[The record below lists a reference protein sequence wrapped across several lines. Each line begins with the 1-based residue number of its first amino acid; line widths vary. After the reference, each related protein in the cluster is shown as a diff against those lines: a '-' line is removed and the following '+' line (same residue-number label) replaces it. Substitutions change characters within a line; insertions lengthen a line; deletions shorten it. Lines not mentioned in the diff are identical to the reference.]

1 LKLPT
6 TFKLSFHLIFN
17 FVILI
22 SAMLIAIQLRYDLRY
37 GKTLGSKY
45 EAQPPALYALMA
57 GGIILAIAAAWLSS
71 RLSLTRR
78 RLSLETPFYILVIAV
93 GIISAG
99 TLIFLSDIS
108 QLQMVYFALI
118 SLALGFLLIL
128 LPNQLRL
135 AQNLGSI
142 ASNLIILWQNRVLI
156 QVWLKYNIQARYT
169 QSILGIAWI
178 LLIPLST
185 GLVIAL
191 ALTVFLRLRL
201 DVPFMVFF
209 FCGLMIYNIFSQGLQ
224 ASTNSIRSSMGII
237 NQVAFPREILVLV
250 TLGETLIDTL
260 FIFVAMVILN
270 AFYGFWPSELYLVL
284 IPIALIMIILTLG
297 LMLLTS
303 YLSVIV
309 RDIPQLVGVVLQLFF
324 YLTPLIYP
332 VEYIPPDY
340 QFIFLINPLAPIV
353 EGTRDIVAYQEMPDL
368 MSLAY
373 PLIVGLILLYLG
385 YTLFKANEG
394 RLADMV

>member
-1 LKLPT
+1 
-6 TFKLSFHLIFN
+6 
-17 FVILI
+17 
-22 SAMLIAIQLRYDLRY
+22 
-37 GKTLGSKY
+37 
-45 EAQPPALYALMA
+45 
-57 GGIILAIAAAWLSS
+57 
-71 RLSLTRR
+71 
-78 RLSLETPFYILVIAV
+78 
-93 GIISAG
+93 
-99 TLIFLSDIS
+99 
-108 QLQMVYFALI
+108 
-118 SLALGFLLIL
+118 
-128 LPNQLRL
+128 
-135 AQNLGSI
+135 
-142 ASNLIILWQNRVLI
+142 
-156 QVWLKYNIQARYT
+156 
-169 QSILGIAWI
+169 
-178 LLIPLST
+178 
-185 GLVIAL
+185 
-191 ALTVFLRLRL
+191 
-201 DVPFMVFF
+201 
-209 FCGLMIYNIFSQGLQ
+209 LQ